1 MTMTMTNGLAYYST
15 ESIVDVKK
23 LCSTGGSS
31 SRINFF
37 LKVLKKMD
45 FEFCCSDSK
54 VQHFHSASPLS

>member
-1 MTMTMTNGLAYYST
+1 VTMTNGLAYYST
-15 ESIVDVKK
+15 ESIVDVNK

-31 SRINFF
+31 SRIIFFF